1 METKLH
7 PVKTTGPLA
16 GFGTMLKIEG
26 SRWLSPKTILIQ
38 SIVWSF
44 ATQFAVIMVLII
56 IPATDASAALSV
68 SLDMAI
74 QIFIGVFS
82 QVVAI
87 GVIIVMQSALVGE
100 KQSGTAAW
108 ILTNPVTRVS
118 FILSKLAANTL
129 GIMFMTII
137 LQGAIGF
144 GILSYSLGYMLPIG
158 AFLVSMG
165 LQTLHML
172 FYITL
177 SLALGSFFNSRGPIL
192 GIGIGFIMMQDF
204 IGGLVGSYFPWFPS
218 VLPSMLNTYSQLVNL
233 GQPIPSIVP
242 IISVVVCT
250 LVFTGLAIWRFNRTE
265 F

>member
-1 METKLH
+1 MENKLH
-7 PVKTTGPLA
+7 PAKNTGPLA
-16 GFGTMLKIEG
+16 GFKTMLKIEG
-26 SRWLSPKTILIQ
+26 SRWLSPKTILTQ
-38 SIVWSF
+38 SIAWIF

-56 IPATDASAALSV
+56 IPATDASAAMSV

-74 QIFIGVFS
+74 PIFIGILS

-87 GVIIVMQSALVGE
+87 GAVIVMQSVLVGE

-108 ILTNPVTRVS
+108 ILTNPITRVS
-118 FILSKLAANTL
+118 YILSKLVANTL

-137 LQGAIGF
+137 LQGAIGY
-144 GILSYSLGYMLPIG
+144 GILSYALGYMLPIR

-192 GIGIGFIMMQDF
+192 
-204 IGGLVGSYFPWFPS
+204 
-218 VLPSMLNTYSQLVNL
+218 
-233 GQPIPSIVP
+233 
-242 IISVVVCT
+242 
-250 LVFTGLAIWRFNRTE
+250 
-265 F
+265 